1 MRLFLLDVFLLF
13 CNPFQGPTGPAGP
26 PGQPGAPGS
35 AVSKFS
41 LPILLDYVIHSA
53 LIMSI

>member
-1 MRLFLLDVFLLF
+1 MRLSLLDVFLEF
-13 CNPFQGPTGPAGP
+13 CHPFQGPTGPAGP

-41 LPILLDYVIHSA
+41 LPIPVHYPF
-53 LIMSI
+53 MSQ

>member
-1 MRLFLLDVFLLF
+1 MRLFLLDVFLQF
-13 CNPFQGPTGPAGP
+13 CHPFQGPTGPAGP

-41 LPILLDYVIHSA
+41 LPIPVRYPF
-53 LIMSI
+53 MSQ